1 MMKRAI
7 LALGLSSALLGSGLT
22 WAEPATTT
30 ATAATTKAV
39 VIAVPELQPLQVSPL
54 HAPLATTAVS
64 DASLAPDNTLA
75 AAVVIAPVA
84 AVEAAPVADS
94 GDTAWIIVATALVL
108 LMTIPGLAL
117 FYAGMVR
124 RKNVLAT
131 MMQSFATVALVSIL
145 WVVAGY
151 SLAFSEGSWFVGNL
165 DKMMLKG
172 VLVGSVSGS
181 IPESLFMLFQMTF
194 AIITV
199 AIISGSIAER
209 MKFSSFLTFAGIW
222 VLAVYAPVCHWVW
235 ASTGWLFNAG
245 ALDFA
250 GGTVV
255 HINAGVA
262 GLVAAYMLGNRTGLG
277 REPMAPHNLVL
288 TVIGASLL
296 WVGWFGFNGGS
307 ALAANGTAAM
317 AMLVTQVA
325 AAAGGLAWMA
335 VERIAR
341 GKASVLGAASGAVA
355 GLVGITPA
363 AGFVDVSGAL
373 VIGVVCGVVCFW
385 AATSLKRLLKVDD
398 SLDAFGL
405 HGVGGIVGALLT
417 GLLVST
423 AITGKD
429 PSEVPSML
437 SQLWV
442 QLEGVLAT
450 VAYSAVMTFVILKV
464 IDLVMGLR
472 VTEEEEREGLDVS
485 QHGERIE

>member
-7 LALGLSSALLGSGLT
+7 LALGLSGALLSSGLT
-22 WAEPATTT
+22 WAEPA
-30 ATAATTKAV
+30 ATEAV
-39 VIAVPELQPLQVSPL
+39 VMA
-54 HAPLATTAVS
+54 AP
-64 DASLAPDNTLA
+64 
-75 AAVVIAPVA
+75 
-84 AVEAAPVADS
+84 EAAPLEPMPLPEGMDAPMATEAVATQAVVEEAPAAEEEPVLDT
-94 GDTAWIIVATALVL
+94 GNTAWIIVATALVL

-124 RKNVLAT
+124 RKNVLGT
-131 MMQSFATVALVSIL
+131 MMHSFATVALVSIL

-151 SLAFSEGSWFVGNL
+151 SLAFSGGNWFIGDL
-165 DKMMLKG
+165 DKMFLNG
-172 VLVGSVSGS
+172 VGVDTLSGT

-199 AIISGSIAER
+199 AIISGSVAER
-209 MKFSSFLTFAGIW
+209 MKFSSYLTFAGIW

-235 ASTGWLFNAG
+235 GGGWLFNDG

-262 GLVAAYMLGNRTGLG
+262 GLVAAYMIGNRTGLG

-307 ALAANGTAAM
+307 ALAAGGTAAM
-317 AMLVTQVA
+317 AMVVTQIA
-325 AAAGGLAWMA
+325 AAAGALAWMA
-335 VERIAR
+335 AERIAR
-341 GKASVLGAASGAVA
+341 GKSSVLGAASGAIA

-363 AGFVDVSGAL
+363 AGFVDVGGAL
-373 VIGVVCGVVCFW
+373 AIGVICGAVCFW
-385 AATSLKRLLKVDD
+385 AATTLKRMLKADD

-405 HGVGGIVGALLT
+405 HGVGGILGALLT
-417 GLLVST
+417 GVFISEAIAPGAAT
-423 AITGKD
+423 AMSFGAQ
-429 PSEVPSML
+429 M
-437 SQLWV
+437 WV

-450 VAYSAVMTFVILKV
+450 IAYSGIMTFIILKV
-464 IDLVMGLR
+464 IDMAMGLR

>member
-1 MMKRAI
+1 MKRAI
-7 LALGLSSALLGSGLT
+7 LALGISSALLGSGLT
-22 WAEPATTT
+22 WAEPA
-30 ATAATTKAV
+30 ATEAV
-39 VIAVPELQPLQVSPL
+39 VIAAPDVQPLEAIPL
-54 HAPLATTAVS
+54 
-64 DASLAPDNTLA
+64 PDGMVA
-75 AAVVIAPVA
+75 EPVVAEAVVAEAPA
-84 AVEAAPVADS
+84 AEAEPVADS

-117 FYAGMVR
+117 FYGGMVR

-131 MMQSFATVALVSIL
+131 MMHSFATVALVSVL

-151 SLAFSEGSWFVGNL
+151 SLAFSDGNWFVGGL
-165 DKMMLKG
+165 DKMMLSG
-172 VLVGSVSGS
+172 VMVGTVSGT

-199 AIISGSIAER
+199 AIIAGSVAER

-222 VLAVYAPVCHWVW
+222 VLAVYAPICHWVW
-235 ASTGWLFNAG
+235 GGGWLFADG

-262 GLVAAYMLGNRTGLG
+262 GLVAAYMIGNRTGLG

-288 TVIGASLL
+288 TVMGASLL
-296 WVGWFGFNGGS
+296 WIGWFGFNGGS

-317 AMLVTQVA
+317 AMVVTQVA
-325 AAAGGLAWMA
+325 AAAGALAWMA
-335 VERIAR
+335 AERIAR
-341 GKASVLGAASGAVA
+341 GKASVLGAASGAIA

-373 VIGVVCGVVCFW
+373 AIGVICGAVCFW
-385 AATSLKRLLKVDD
+385 AATTLKRMLKVDD

-405 HGVGGIVGALLT
+405 HGVGGILGALLT
-417 GLLVST
+417 GVFISEAIAPSAAT
-423 AITGKD
+423 A
-429 PSEVPSML
+429 L
-437 SQLWV
+437 SFGAQMWV

-450 VAYSAVMTFVILKV
+450 VAYSAIMTFIILKV

>member
-1 MMKRAI
+1 MKRAI
-7 LALGLSSALLGSGLT
+7 LAFGLSSALLGSGMT
-22 WAEPATTT
+22 WAEPA
-30 ATAATTKAV
+30 ATEAV
-39 VIAVPELQPLQVSPL
+39 VIAAPDMQPLDAIPL
-54 HAPLATTAVS
+54 PEGMVVEPVVAE
-64 DASLAPDNTLA
+64 
-75 AAVVIAPVA
+75 AVVV
-84 AVEAAPVADS
+84 AAPVEEAVAEPVIDS

-117 FYAGMVR
+117 FYGGMVR

-151 SLAFSEGSWFVGNL
+151 SLAFSEGSWFVGGL
-165 DKMMLKG
+165 DKMMLSG
-172 VLVGSVSGS
+172 VMVGTMSGT

-199 AIISGSIAER
+199 AIIAGSVAER

-222 VLAVYAPVCHWVW
+222 VLAVYAPICHWVW
-235 ASTGWLFNAG
+235 GGGWLGTDG

-262 GLVAAYMLGNRTGLG
+262 GLVAAYMIGNRTGLG

-307 ALAANGTAAM
+307 ALSAGGTAAM
-317 AMLVTQVA
+317 AMVVTQVA
-325 AAAGGLAWMA
+325 AAAGALAWMA
-335 VERIAR
+335 AERIAR
-341 GKASVLGAASGAVA
+341 GKASVLGAASGAIA

-373 VIGVVCGVVCFW
+373 AIGVICGAVCFW
-385 AATSLKRLLKVDD
+385 AATTLKRMLKADD

-405 HGVGGIVGALLT
+405 HGIGGILGALLT
-417 GLLVST
+417 GVFISEAIAPDAAT
-423 AITGKD
+423 AMSFGAQ
-429 PSEVPSML
+429 M
-437 SQLWV
+437 WV

-450 VAYSAVMTFVILKV
+450 IAYSAIMTFIILKI

-472 VTEEEEREGLDVS
+472 VSEEEEREGLDVS

>member
-7 LALGLSSALLGSGLT
+7 LALGISSALLGSGLT
-22 WAEPATTT
+22 WAEPA
-30 ATAATTKAV
+30 ATEAV
-39 VIAVPELQPLQVSPL
+39 VIAAPDVQPLEAMPL
-54 HAPLATTAVS
+54 PEGMVAEPVVAE
-64 DASLAPDNTLA
+64 
-75 AAVVIAPVA
+75 AVVAEAPA
-84 AVEAAPVADS
+84 AEAEPVADS

-117 FYAGMVR
+117 FYGGMVR

-131 MMQSFATVALVSIL
+131 MMQSLSTVALVSIL

-151 SLAFSEGSWFVGNL
+151 SLAFSEGSWFVGGL
-165 DKMMLKG
+165 DKMMLSG
-172 VLVGSVSGS
+172 VMVGTVSGT

-199 AIISGSIAER
+199 AIIAGSIAER

-235 ASTGWLFNAG
+235 GGGWLFADG

-262 GLVAAYMLGNRTGLG
+262 GLVAAYMIGNRTGLG

-288 TVIGASLL
+288 TVMGASLL
-296 WVGWFGFNGGS
+296 WIGWFGFNGGS

-317 AMLVTQVA
+317 AMVVTQVA
-325 AAAGGLAWMA
+325 AAAGALAWMA
-335 VERIAR
+335 AERIAR
-341 GKASVLGAASGAVA
+341 GKASVLGAASGAIA

-373 VIGVVCGVVCFW
+373 AIGVICGAVCFW
-385 AATSLKRLLKVDD
+385 AATTLKRMLKVDD

-405 HGVGGIVGALLT
+405 HGVGGILGALLT
-417 GLLVST
+417 GVFVST

-429 PSEVPSML
+429 PAEVPTMMA
-437 SQLWV
+437 QMWV

-450 VAYSAVMTFVILKV
+450 VAYSAIMTFIILKV

>member
-7 LALGLSSALLGSGLT
+7 LALGLSGALLGSGLT
-22 WAEPATTT
+22 WAEPAATTE
-30 ATAATTKAV
+30 AVVTAA
-39 VIAVPELQPLQVSPL
+39 P
-54 HAPLATTAVS
+54 
-64 DASLAPDNTLA
+64 
-75 AAVVIAPVA
+75 
-84 AVEAAPVADS
+84 EAAPLEPMPLPEGMEAPMATEAAVTEAVVEEAPVEEAAAEPVIDS
-94 GDTAWIIVATALVL
+94 GNTAWIIVATALVL

-124 RKNVLAT
+124 RKNVLGT
-131 MMQSFATVALVSIL
+131 MMHSFATVALVSIL

-151 SLAFSEGSWFVGNL
+151 SLAFSEGNWFIGDL
-165 DKMMLKG
+165 DKMFLSG
-172 VLVGSVSGS
+172 VEVGTLSGT

-199 AIISGSIAER
+199 AIISGSVAER

-235 ASTGWLFNAG
+235 ASSGWLFNAG

-262 GLVAAYMLGNRTGLG
+262 GLVAAYMIGNRTGLG

-317 AMLVTQVA
+317 AMVVTQVA
-325 AAAGGLAWMA
+325 AAAGALAWMA
-335 VERIAR
+335 AERVAR
-341 GKASVLGAASGAVA
+341 GKASVLGAASGAIA

-363 AGFVDVSGAL
+363 AGFVDVGGAL
-373 VIGVVCGVVCFW
+373 AIGVICGAVCFW
-385 AATSLKRLLKVDD
+385 AATTLKRMLKADD

-405 HGVGGIVGALLT
+405 HGVGGILGALLT
-417 GLLVST
+417 GVFVST

-429 PSEVPSML
+429 PAEVPSML
-437 SQLWV
+437 AQMWI

-450 VAYSAVMTFVILKV
+450 VAYSAIMTFIILKV
-464 IDLVMGLR
+464 IDMVMGLR

>member
-1 MMKRAI
+1 MKRAI
-7 LALGLSSALLGSGLT
+7 LALGLSGALLGSGLT
-22 WAEPATTT
+22 WAEPEVVASSE
-30 ATAATTKAV
+30 AV
-39 VIAVPELQPLQVSPL
+39 VIAASDMEPLT
-54 HAPLATTAVS
+54 ATPMADEPVV
-64 DASLAPDNTLA
+64 D
-75 AAVVIAPVA
+75 AVVIVTEEAPA
-84 AVEAAPVADS
+84 EEAAAEEPVSDS

-124 RKNVLAT
+124 RKNVLGT
-131 MMQSFATVALVSIL
+131 MMHSFATVALVSVL

-151 SLAFSEGSWFVGNL
+151 SLAFADGNWFVGGL
-165 DKMMLKG
+165 DKMMLNG
-172 VLVGSVSGS
+172 VLVGSVSGT

-199 AIISGSIAER
+199 AIISGSVAER
-209 MKFSSFLTFAGIW
+209 MKFSSYLTFAGIW
-222 VLAVYAPVCHWVW
+222 VLAVYAPICHWVW
-235 ASTGWLFNAG
+235 GGGWLFNDG

-262 GLVAAYMLGNRTGLG
+262 GLVAAYMIGNRTGLG

-307 ALAANGTAAM
+307 ALSAGGTAAM
-317 AMLVTQVA
+317 AMVVTQIA
-325 AAAGGLAWMA
+325 AAAGALAWMA
-335 VERIAR
+335 AERVAR
-341 GKASVLGAASGAVA
+341 GKASVLGGASGAIA

-373 VIGVVCGVVCFW
+373 AIGVLCGVVCFW
-385 AATSLKRLLKVDD
+385 AATTLKRMLKADD

-405 HGVGGIVGALLT
+405 HGVGGIIGALLT
-417 GLLVST
+417 GVFVSEAIAPSAAT
-423 AITGKD
+423 AM
-429 PSEVPSML
+429 PFM
-437 SQLWV
+437 SQMWV

-450 VAYSAVMTFVILKV
+450 IAYSGIMTFIILKV

-472 VTEEEEREGLDVS
+472 VSEEEEREGLDVS
-485 QHGERIE
+485 QHGERVE

>member
-1 MMKRAI
+1 MKRAI
-7 LALGLSSALLGSGLT
+7 LALGISSALLGSGLT
-22 WAEPATTT
+22 WAEPATTE
-30 ATAATTKAV
+30 AV
-39 VIAVPELQPLQVSPL
+39 VLAAPDVQPLDVSPL
-54 HAPLATTAVS
+54 PEVMVSEPVLAE
-64 DASLAPDNTLA
+64 
-75 AAVVIAPVA
+75 AVVVDMPVEDT
-84 AVEAAPVADS
+84 VEPVIDS

-131 MMQSFATVALVSIL
+131 MMQSFATVALVSVL

-151 SLAFSEGSWFVGNL
+151 SLAFSDGSWFVGGL
-165 DKMMLKG
+165 DKMMLSG
-172 VLVGSVSGS
+172 VLVGTVSGT

-222 VLAVYAPVCHWVW
+222 VLAVYAPICHWVW
-235 ASTGWLFNAG
+235 GGGWLGTDG

-262 GLVAAYMLGNRTGLG
+262 GLVAAYMIGNRTGLG

-296 WVGWFGFNGGS
+296 WIGWFGFNGGS
-307 ALAANGTAAM
+307 ALSAGGTAAM
-317 AMLVTQVA
+317 AMVVTQVA
-325 AAAGGLAWMA
+325 AAAGALAWMA
-335 VERIAR
+335 AERIAR
-341 GKASVLGAASGAVA
+341 GKASVLGAASGAIA

-373 VIGVVCGVVCFW
+373 AIGVICGAVCFW
-385 AATSLKRLLKVDD
+385 AATSLKRMLKADD

-405 HGVGGIVGALLT
+405 HGVGGILGALLT
-417 GLLVST
+417 GVFISE
-423 AITGKD
+423 AIAPDAANAMSFGAQ
-429 PSEVPSML
+429 M
-437 SQLWV
+437 WV

-450 VAYSAVMTFVILKV
+450 IAYSGIMTFIILKV